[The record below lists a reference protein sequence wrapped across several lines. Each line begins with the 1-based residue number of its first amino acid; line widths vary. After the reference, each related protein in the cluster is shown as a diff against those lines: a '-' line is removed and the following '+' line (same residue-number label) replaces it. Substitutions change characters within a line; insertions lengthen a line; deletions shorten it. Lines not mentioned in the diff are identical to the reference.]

1 MKNIKTNKLSI
12 DINHEQILNDFSIIK
27 FSTSEKYIKYGAL
40 FLDEINLETNA
51 KSIAFEQGNSFYAL
65 YEKIEISKLDL
76 SKKLQSLKHSD
87 SLTYK
92 LIDNK
97 KELLEIPK
105 HLLSQLLI
113 NSISTPKHKRLSFNN
128 LTGKLYLFNP
138 NHFQISKTRDKELI
152 FKIVGLEF
160 KINNEISLEL
170 NVKTFSNVL
179 LSKKMDFSKKKF
191 KEFPKYTFIYSTN
204 SLKRIL
210 SSDSSNENQF
220 ILKQTS
226 KNGILEKNNITF
238 LDFKNLENF
247 KISKIGFLKD
257 ILLTIEQKLS
267 KYLTI
272 SFLSNKS
279 ENIERFKSKFKIEDQ
294 KLNLTLIDLSDT
306 EDSIDIINELQSE
319 IKNISPLSSVKI
331 ALKENKNGSNI
342 KLINNKNH
350 YKKYNLKDPY
360 KSSIKTQHLTL
371 QDFKLSSKA
380 SIKAILK
387 ELILKNDILNKKVS
401 IIDWESFN
409 FTNDWIFGSKLEDI
423 FYFIIIKPNGSLSFE
438 KFIPDLF
445 SQNEFNDLC
454 AIFDND
460 VNTEFIVKDNQGNLN
475 CIKKTKNYTIPEFDI
490 IYNTLYQESEPI
502 ELTKKEADKY
512 IRECIEDK
520 SKLNIVLTNLNAI
533 NEWNKQSLLNC
544 FSNRNDKKIFV
555 DFVESKTGEILKSYL
570 RDKTRYEILDS
581 QLDIHQ
587 FRENDRFYYFVGVKG
602 AGIQQHIS
610 RASVIREIEII
621 NNSEFLFDKLLPLM
635 NVDFVKNG
643 ELTVLPFPLKYLREW
658 IKSIS
663 LDEISQKS

>member
-12 DINHEQILNDFSIIK
+12 DINYEQILDDFSIIK

-51 KSIAFEQGNSFYAL
+51 KSIVFEQGNSFFAL
-65 YEKIEISKLDL
+65 YEKIEISKFDL

-87 SLTYK
+87 SLIYK

-128 LTGKLYLFNP
+128 LTGKLYLFSP
-138 NHFQISKTRDKELI
+138 NNFQISKTRDKELI

-179 LSKKMDFSKKKF
+179 LSKKMDFSKRKF
-191 KEFPKYTFIYSTN
+191 KEFPKYTFVHSTN

-210 SSDSSNENQF
+210 NSDSKNENQF

-247 KISKIGFLKD
+247 KSSKIGFLKD
-257 ILLTIEQKLS
+257 TLLTIEQKLS
-267 KYLTI
+267 EYLTI

-279 ENIERFKSKFKIEDQ
+279 ENTERFTSKFKIENQ
-294 KLNLTLIDLSDT
+294 KLSVSLIDSSESDN
-306 EDSIDIINELQSE
+306 SIDLMNELQSE
-319 IKNISPLSSVKI
+319 IENISPLSSVKI
-331 ALKENKNGSNI
+331 TSKENKNGSNI
-342 KLINNKNH
+342 KLIHNKKH

-360 KSSIKTQHLTL
+360 KSSIKIQHLTL
-371 QDFKLSSKA
+371 QDFKLNSKA

-409 FTNDWIFGSKLEDI
+409 YTNDWIFGSKQEDV
-423 FYFIIIKPNGSLSFE
+423 FYFVTIKPNGNLSFE
-438 KFIPDLF
+438 KFVPDLF
-445 SQNEFNDLC
+445 SQNDFNDLC

-490 IYNTLYQESEPI
+490 IYNTLQQESEPI
-502 ELTKKEADKY
+502 KLTRKEAEKH
-512 IRECIEDK
+512 IRECIADK
-520 SKLNIVLTNLNAI
+520 SKLNIVLTNLSTI
-533 NEWNKQSLLNC
+533 NEWNKQSLLDC
-544 FSNRNDKKIFV
+544 FSNRNDKKRFV
-555 DFVESKTGEILKSYL
+555 DFIKSKTGEILKSYL

-587 FRENDRFYYFVGVKG
+587 FSENDSFYYFVGLKG
-602 AGIQQHIS
+602 SGIQQHIS
-610 RASVIREIEII
+610 RASIIREIEII

-643 ELTVLPFPLKYLREW
+643 ELTVFPFPLKYLREW
-658 IKSIS
+658 MKIFS
-663 LDEISQKS
+663 